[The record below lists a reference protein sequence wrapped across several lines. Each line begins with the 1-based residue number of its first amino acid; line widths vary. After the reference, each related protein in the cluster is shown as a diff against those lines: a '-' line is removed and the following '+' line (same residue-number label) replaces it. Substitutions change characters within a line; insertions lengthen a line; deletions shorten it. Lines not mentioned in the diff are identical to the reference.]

1 MQTQADLVQ
10 FGFAHDPRQAE
21 QQPVVIGTRVVEAL
35 AVGEDHAKQRAQ
47 FEELMP
53 IAVVA
58 RQSGGIQAAHE
69 AGVAEPDLSDQPLET
84 VPLGTL
90 RPRFAE
96 ILVDDMDTLARPAEA
111 DGTVDEAILQ
121 FGAFLVLAN
130 LVDRGLPHIDVSEL
144 GAVRRAH
151 PLVSAVRGAQHGRA
165 PAPRCFPVP
174 SAAAG
179 RRQGGRSAFASR
191 AAGSAKAA
199 TAVTQRE
206 HGGADAATDGE
217 RLAQVTSSTAVARRA
232 TI

>member
-1 MQTQADLVQ
+1 MQL
-10 FGFAHDPRQAE
+10 GFAHDPRQAE
-21 QQPVVIGTRVVEAL
+21 QQPVVIGARIVEAL

-47 FEELMP
+47 FEELVP

-58 RQSGGIQAAHE
+58 RQSGGIQAEHE
-69 AGVAEPDLSDQPLET
+69 AGVAEPDLGDQPLET

-90 RPRFAE
+90 RPRLAE
-96 ILVDDMDTLARPAEA
+96 ILVDDVNALARPAEA
-111 DGTVDEAILQ
+111 DGAVDEAILQ
-121 FGAFLVLAN
+121 RGAFLVLAD
-130 LVDRGLPHIDVSEL
+130 LVDRGLPHIGVGAL

-151 PLVSAVRGAQHGRA
+151 PLVSAARGAQHGGS
-165 PAPRCFPVP
+165 PSPRCFPAP

-191 AAGSAKAA
+191 AAGSARVA
-199 TAVTQRE
+199 TTVAQRE

-217 RLAQVTSSTAVARRA
+217 RLARVTSSTAVARRA